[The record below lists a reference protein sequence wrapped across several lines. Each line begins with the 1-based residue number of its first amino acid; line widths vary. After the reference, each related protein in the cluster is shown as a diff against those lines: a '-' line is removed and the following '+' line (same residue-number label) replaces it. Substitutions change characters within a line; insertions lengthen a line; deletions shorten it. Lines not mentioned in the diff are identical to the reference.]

1 MKTLNFF
8 KRFCGAAL
16 VLVAM
21 AAPMFTSCY
30 DDSALNE
37 KLEAVQNEVDQIKTD
52 LTQLKSDLAA
62 LKAAVDANLSV
73 SQLNQLPDGYELV
86 FSDGTKAVIKNG
98 TSSVVGAKE
107 DEDGVLYWTLNGEWL
122 LDADGN
128 KIKAS
133 AEDGETPQVALTLDE
148 EDGYYYWTVNGEW
161 LLDAEGNK
169 VRANGIDGKEPVIM
183 MYQSESNDDKWVW
196 NVNGEILKDQNGE
209 VINAQGPAGLDGD
222 AFFESVVLS
231 EDGTK
236 LIITLLPEKEGEDKI
251 VYEIPMGAFDI
262 EFDAESA
269 EGVTTDV
276 KKFSYTV
283 SGVSAVD
290 EVIVRVLSTNA
301 TGVKVVPESATKG
314 YVELE
319 LPSGEGYADI
329 YALNNTTG
337 DLKAKSLKLKGQD
350 FSIDQEVET
359 ALHFSPVEAN
369 EVTIPLTT
377 GVEYE
382 FELSENGA
390 DWLTVTKEPRTKAVS
405 YENLILK
412 ADPNNSGAH
421 RKTTLTIKKTGAET
435 VFAEFTVE
443 QKNYDP
449 SLIYDEEEIIEWAES
464 FGVSNSSSG
473 TDAVSKKGVFTIAL
487 SDDFSKGVYKISNMF
502 MANLYHHEGQMFTS
516 KGGEYYADIEGGIL
530 TIHSKVSVLSYGF
543 TTDFDVAYDAGKKEF
558 SISEPLATFNY
569 SNSRNVYL
577 VDYKAVVKVDAPAG
591 SGAASAADLVGTW
604 HQKFSAGSP
613 YENDLMTIELSDD
626 PSKGQLKVNMF
637 EYNSYDTTYKL
648 VCYANLSEDGTT
660 LTVLSN
666 GVDFSGMG
674 TFSEDMV
681 MTVSEGGA
689 KIVYDKTITTSGY
702 FPVGN
707 LIATKQVQTIV
718 AADLV
723 GTWHQKFSAGSPY
736 ENDLMTIELSDDP
749 SKGQLKVNMFEYN
762 SYDTTYK
769 LVCYANLSEDGTTLT
784 VLSNGVDFSGM
795 GTFSEDMVMTVS
807 EGGAKIV
814 YDKTIT
820 TSGYFPVGN
829 LIATKQ

>member
-21 AAPMFTSCY
+21 AAPMLTSCY

-169 VRANGIDGKEPVIM
+169 VRANGIDGKEPVIK
-183 MYQSESNDDKWVW
+183 MYYSDSHGDIWVW
-196 NVNGEILKDQNGE
+196 NVNGNVLLDEKGNAIP
-209 VINAQGPAGLDGD
+209 AQGPAGLDGD
-222 AFFESVVLS
+222 AFFESVKLS

-236 LIITLLPEKEGEDKI
+236 LIITLLPEKEGEDKV

-283 SGVSAVD
+283 SGVSAGD

-301 TGVKVVPESATKG
+301 TGVKVVSKSATNG

-329 YALNNTTG
+329 YALNNKTG

-359 ALHFSPVEAN
+359 ALHFSPVEEN
-369 EVTIPLTT
+369 TVTIPLTT

-382 FELSENGA
+382 VELSENGGA
-390 DWLTVTKEPRTKAVS
+390 WLDVTFEPRTKAVS

-412 ADPNNSGAH
+412 AAANNTGAH
-421 RKTTLTIKKTGAET
+421 RKTTLTITKKDTENVLAK
-435 VFAEFTVE
+435 FTVE

-449 SLIYDEEEIIEWAES
+449 SLIYDEEDEIIEWAES

-502 MANLYHHEGQMFTS
+502 MADSYFDANLQPVQN
-516 KGGEYYADIEGGIL
+516 KGGEYYADIERGVL

-543 TTDFDVAYDAGKKEF
+543 TTDFEVAYDASKKEF
-558 SISEPLATFNY
+558 SIPEPLQTRSY
-569 SNSRNVYL
+569 STNRDVYL

-591 SGAASAADLVGTW
+591 GEASKFEALYGEYTETFSSSWPAPGKTVIEASDQDGYDVKVTFFKGEFAAGETIYGKVSADGTKISFDAFTSSNFGPSSAFDITVSG
-604 HQKFSAGSP
+604 
-613 YENDLMTIELSDD
+613 N
-626 PSKGQLKVNMF
+626 
-637 EYNSYDTTYKL
+637 
-648 VCYANLSEDGTT
+648 NLSG
-660 LTVLSN
+660 SYC
-666 GVDFSGMG
+666 
-674 TFSEDMV
+674 
-681 MTVSEGGA
+681 GA
-689 KIVYDKTITTSGY
+689 LNYS
-702 FPVGN
+702 
-707 LIATKQVQTIV
+707 ATK
-718 AADLV
+718 
-723 GTWHQKFSAGSPY
+723 
-736 ENDLMTIELSDDP
+736 N
-749 SKGQLKVNMFEYN
+749 
-762 SYDTTYK
+762 
-769 LVCYANLSEDGTTLT
+769 
-784 VLSNGVDFSGM
+784 
-795 GTFSEDMVMTVS
+795 
-807 EGGAKIV
+807 
-814 YDKTIT
+814 
-820 TSGYFPVGN
+820 
-829 LIATKQ
+829 

>member
-21 AAPMFTSCY
+21 AAPMLTSCY

-148 EDGYYYWTVNGEW
+148 TDGYYYWTVNGEW

-169 VRANGIDGKEPVIM
+169 VRANGIDGKEPEIK
-183 MYQSESNDDKWVW
+183 MYKSTSYGDIWVW
-196 NVNGEILKDQNGE
+196 NVNGDVLVDAEGNAIP
-209 VINAQGPAGLDGD
+209 AQGPAGLDGD
-222 AFFESVVLS
+222 AFFESVELS
-231 EDGTK
+231 QDGTK
-236 LIITLLPEKEGEDKI
+236 LIITLLPEKEGEDKV

-262 EFDAESA
+262 VFDAASA

-283 SGVSAVD
+283 SGVSAGD

-301 TGVKVVPESATKG
+301 TGVKVVPESATTG

-319 LPSGEGYADI
+319 LPSGDGYADI

-359 ALHFSPVEAN
+359 VLHFSPVEAN

-382 FELSENGA
+382 IILSDNGK
-390 DWLTVTKEPRTKAVS
+390 DWLDVTTETRTKAVS

-412 ADPNNSGAH
+412 AAANNSGAH
-421 RKTTLTIKKTGAET
+421 RKTTLTIKKKGVET

-449 SLIYDEEEIIEWAES
+449 SLIYDEEDEIIEWSES

-502 MANLYHHEGQMFTS
+502 MADRYYHEGQPFDN
-516 KGGEYYADIEGGIL
+516 KGGEYYADIDGGIL
-530 TIHSKVSVLSYGF
+530 TVYYAGSVLSYGF
-543 TTDFDVAYDAGKKEF
+543 TKDVKVAYDASKKEF
-558 SISEPLATFNY
+558 SISEPLATY
-569 SNSRNVYL
+569 SYSTYKDVYL
-577 VDYKAVVKVDAPAG
+577 VNYKAVVKVDAPAG
-591 SGAASAADLVGTW
+591 DEDSVFGNYLESFNSTSTSTAAPGGYLTIEASDNDAKGNVKITAMLGQTGLSLYGTMNDDKTEIVVPAAAYGDYSPSAMLGNFGPCPGFTLTISNGTITLPDGVFNTYPVITGYSAVKEASAPEVFGDYLESFNSTSTSTAAPGGYL
-604 HQKFSAGSP
+604 
-613 YENDLMTIELSDD
+613 TIEASDNDAKGNVKITAMLGQTGLSLYGTMNDD
-626 PSKGQLKVNMF
+626 KTEIVVPAAAYGDYSPSAMLGNF
-637 EYNSYDTTYKL
+637 GP
-648 VCYANLSEDGTT
+648 CPGFT
-660 LTVLSN
+660 LTISN
-666 GVDFSGMG
+666 G
-674 TFSEDMV
+674 
-681 MTVSEGGA
+681 
-689 KIVYDKTITTSGY
+689 TITLPDGVFNTYPVITGY
-702 FPVGN
+702 S
-707 LIATKQVQTIV
+707 ATK
-718 AADLV
+718 
-723 GTWHQKFSAGSPY
+723 
-736 ENDLMTIELSDDP
+736 
-749 SKGQLKVNMFEYN
+749 
-762 SYDTTYK
+762 
-769 LVCYANLSEDGTTLT
+769 
-784 VLSNGVDFSGM
+784 
-795 GTFSEDMVMTVS
+795 
-807 EGGAKIV
+807 
-814 YDKTIT
+814 
-820 TSGYFPVGN
+820 
-829 LIATKQ
+829 

>member
-21 AAPMFTSCY
+21 AAPMLTSCY

-148 EDGYYYWTVNGEW
+148 TDGYYYWTVNGEW

-169 VRANGIDGKEPVIM
+169 VRANGIDGKEPVIK
-183 MYQSESNDDKWVW
+183 MYKSTSYGDIWVW
-196 NVNGEILKDQNGE
+196 NVNGDVLVDAEGNAIP
-209 VINAQGPAGLDGD
+209 AQGPAGLDGD
-222 AFFESVVLS
+222 AFFESVELS
-231 EDGTK
+231 QDGTK
-236 LIITLLPEKEGEDKI
+236 LIITLLPEKEGEDKV

-262 EFDAESA
+262 VFDAASA

-283 SGVSAVD
+283 SGVSAGD

-301 TGVKVVPESATKG
+301 TGVKVVPESATTG

-382 FELSENGA
+382 IILSDNGK
-390 DWLTVTKEPRTKAVS
+390 DWLDVTSEPRTKAVS

-412 ADPNNSGAH
+412 AAANNSGAH
-421 RKTTLTIKKTGAET
+421 RKTTLTIKKKGVET

-449 SLIYDEEEIIEWAES
+449 SLIYDEEGEIIEWSES
-464 FGVSNSSSG
+464 FGVSNSTSE

-502 MANLYHHEGQMFTS
+502 MADLYFHEGQMFTN
-516 KGGEYYADIEGGIL
+516 KGGEYYADIAGGIL
-530 TIHSKVSVLSYGF
+530 TVYSKDAMLSYAF
-543 TTDFDVAYDAGKKEF
+543 TTDFEVAYDASKKEF
-558 SISEPLATFNY
+558 SIPEPLTTRTY
-569 SNSRNVYL
+569 SPSKEVYI

-591 SGAASAADLVGTW
+591 SGATSAADLVGTW
-604 HQKFSAGSP
+604 NESFTAGGP
-613 YENDLMTIELSDD
+613 YTSDVMMISLSDD
-626 PSKGQLKVNMF
+626 PSKGELKVKM
-637 EYNSYDTTYKL
+637 YNYSTYYL
-648 VCYANLSEDGTT
+648 ECYANLSDDGTT

-681 MTVSEGGA
+681 MTVSEGGK
-689 KIVYDKTITTSGY
+689 KIEFNKTINTSYSMPIGM
-702 FPVGN
+702 
-707 LIATKQVQTIV
+707 LEATKIEETTAAVKP
-718 AADLV
+718 ADLV
-723 GTWHQKFSAGSPY
+723 GTWHEKFTAGGSY

-749 SKGQLKVNMFEYN
+749 SKGQLKVKMFAYE
-762 SYDTTYK
+762 SYGTYE
-769 LVCYANLSEDGTTLT
+769 LVAYANLSEDGTTLT
-784 VLSNGVDFSGM
+784 VLTNGVAYSSM

-807 EGGAKIV
+807 EGGKKIEFN
-814 YDKTIT
+814 KTIN
-820 TSGYFPVGN
+820 TSYSMPIGMLV
-829 LIATKQ
+829 ATKN

>member
-21 AAPMFTSCY
+21 AAPMLTSCY

-62 LKAAVDANLSV
+62 LKAAVDAKLSV

-169 VRANGIDGKEPVIM
+169 VRANGIDGKEPVIK
-183 MYQSESNDDKWVW
+183 MYYSDSHGDIWVW
-196 NVNGEILKDQNGE
+196 NVNGNVLLDAEGNAIP
-209 VINAQGPAGLDGD
+209 AQGPAGLDGD
-222 AFFESVVLS
+222 AFFESVELS
-231 EDGTK
+231 QDGTK
-236 LIITLLPEKEGEDKI
+236 LIITLLPEKEGEDNV

-262 EFDAESA
+262 VFDAASA

-276 KKFSYTV
+276 KKFSYTI
-283 SGVSAVD
+283 SGVSAGD

-301 TGVKVVPESATKG
+301 TGVKVVPESATNG

-350 FSIDQEVET
+350 FSLDQEVE
-359 ALHFSPVEAN
+359 AVLHFSPVEAN
-369 EVTIPLTT
+369 TVTIPLTT
-377 GVEYE
+377 DVEYE
-382 FELSENGA
+382 IRLSNNGE
-390 DWLTVTKEPRTKAVS
+390 DWLDVTKEPRTKAVS

-421 RKTTLTIKKTGAET
+421 RKTTLTITKKDTENVLAK
-435 VFAEFTVE
+435 FTVE

-449 SLIYDEEEIIEWAES
+449 SLIYDEVIEWAES
-464 FGVSNSSSG
+464 FVVSKDESEG
-473 TDAVSKKGVFTIAL
+473 EGDVSKKGVFTIAL

-502 MANLYHHEGQMFTS
+502 MADTYHHEGQQFS
-516 KGGEYYADIEGGIL
+516 NKGGEYYADIEGGIL
-530 TIHSKVSVLSYGF
+530 TVHRAGSVLSYGF
-543 TTDFDVAYDAGKKEF
+543 TKDFEVAYDASKKEF
-558 SISEPLATFNY
+558 SISEPLGTY
-569 SNSRNVYL
+569 SYSPNTYGDVYL
-577 VDYKAVVKVDAPAG
+577 LNYKAVVKVDAPAG
-591 SGAASAADLVGTW
+591 GDDPIAGTW
-604 HQKFSAGSP
+604 DVTCELGDIYGMSAPVPTTGVMIISGSAGS
-613 YENDLMTIELSDD
+613 YVIESIA
-626 PSKGQLKVNMF
+626 GVNYGLPVTF
-637 EYNSYDTTYKL
+637 
-648 VCYANLSEDGTT
+648 DGTT
-660 LTVLSN
+660 LTGGKN
-666 GVDFSGMG
+666 GATLTFVYDADAKTLTFTG
-674 TFSEDMV
+674 TYQDYEN
-681 MTVSEGGA
+681 
-689 KIVYDKTITTSGY
+689 KIVKNI
-702 FPVGN
+702 N
-707 LIATKQVQTIV
+707 ATKQAGTEEPSEELI
-718 AADLV
+718 A
-723 GTWHQKFSAGSPY
+723 GTWDVTCELGDIYGMSAPVPTTGVMIISGSAGSY
-736 ENDLMTIELSDDP
+736 VIESIA
-749 SKGQLKVNMFEYN
+749 G
-762 SYDTTYK
+762 
-769 LVCYANLSEDGTTLT
+769 ANYGLPVTFDGTTLT
-784 VLSNGVDFSGM
+784 GGKNGATLTFIYDADAKTLTFT
-795 GTFSEDMVMTVS
+795 GTYQDYEN
-807 EGGAKIV
+807 KIV
-814 YDKTIT
+814 KNI
-820 TSGYFPVGN
+820 N
-829 LIATKQ
+829 ATNRNI

>member
-21 AAPMFTSCY
+21 AAPMLTSCY

-37 KLEAVQNEVDQIKTD
+37 KLEAVQKEVDQIKTD

-148 EDGYYYWTVNGEW
+148 TDGYYYWTVNGEW
-161 LLDAEGNK
+161 LRDAEGNK
-169 VRANGIDGKEPVIM
+169 VRANGIDGKEPVIK
-183 MYQSESNDDKWVW
+183 MYKSTSYGDIWVW
-196 NVNGEILKDQNGE
+196 NVNGNVLVDAEGNAIP
-209 VINAQGPAGLDGD
+209 AQGPAGLDGD
-222 AFFESVVLS
+222 AFFESVELS
-231 EDGTK
+231 QDGTK
-236 LIITLLPEKEGEDKI
+236 LIITLLPEKEGEDKV

-262 EFDAESA
+262 VFDAASA

-276 KKFSYTV
+276 KKFNYTV
-283 SGVSAVD
+283 SGVSAGD

-301 TGVKVVPESATKG
+301 TGVKVVSESATKG

-337 DLKAKSLKLKGQD
+337 DLKAKSLKLKGED
-350 FSIDQEVET
+350 FSFDQKVE
-359 ALHFSPVEAN
+359 AVLHFSPVEAN
-369 EVTIPLTT
+369 TVTIPLTT

-382 FELSENGA
+382 IILSDNGK
-390 DWLTVTKEPRTKAVS
+390 DWLDVTKEPRTKAVS

-421 RKTTLTIKKTGAET
+421 RKTTLTITKKDTENVLAK
-435 VFAEFTVE
+435 FTVE

-449 SLIYDEEEIIEWAES
+449 SLIYDEDGEIIEWAES

-487 SDDFSKGVYKISNMF
+487 SDDVSKGVYKISNMF
-502 MANLYHHEGQMFTS
+502 MADRYFHESQMFTN
-516 KGGEYYADIEGGIL
+516 KGGEYYADIEGEFL
-530 TIHSKVSVLSYGF
+530 TVHYAGSVLSYGF
-543 TTDFDVAYDAGKKEF
+543 TKSFKVAYDASKKEF
-558 SISEPLATFNY
+558 SIPESLATY
-569 SNSRNVYL
+569 SYSTYKDVYL
-577 VDYKAVVKVDAPAG
+577 VNYKAVVKVDAPVTDPAL
-591 SGAASAADLVGTW
+591 AAFVGTW
-604 HQKFSAGSP
+604 SESFDYSSWSGTTSYTNDAMSISVGEDGNLVVTNIFKFDMYGTTYSGTYVGTVSDDGKTLTLNDEDTNKGSHGGIGP
-613 YENDLMTIELSDD
+613 VTNIVLTLSDD
-626 PSKGQLKVNMF
+626 GKTLSCASTIASYISNYTAIKN
-637 EYNSYDTTYKL
+637 NS
-648 VCYANLSEDGTT
+648 N
-660 LTVLSN
+660 
-666 GVDFSGMG
+666 
-674 TFSEDMV
+674 
-681 MTVSEGGA
+681 
-689 KIVYDKTITTSGY
+689 
-702 FPVGN
+702 
-707 LIATKQVQTIV
+707 
-718 AADLV
+718 
-723 GTWHQKFSAGSPY
+723 
-736 ENDLMTIELSDDP
+736 
-749 SKGQLKVNMFEYN
+749 
-762 SYDTTYK
+762 
-769 LVCYANLSEDGTTLT
+769 
-784 VLSNGVDFSGM
+784 
-795 GTFSEDMVMTVS
+795 
-807 EGGAKIV
+807 
-814 YDKTIT
+814 
-820 TSGYFPVGN
+820 
-829 LIATKQ
+829 

>member
-21 AAPMFTSCY
+21 AAPMLTSCY

-133 AEDGETPQVALTLDE
+133 ADQVALKLD

-169 VRANGIDGKEPVIM
+169 VRANGIDGKEPVIK
-183 MYQSESNDDKWVW
+183 MYPSTSEGKWVW
-196 NVNGEILKDQNGE
+196 KVNGEILKDPNGE
-209 VINAQGPAGLDGD
+209 VIDAQGPAGLDGD
-222 AFFESVVLS
+222 AFFESVKLS

-236 LIITLLPEKEGEDKI
+236 LIITLLPEKEGEDNV
-251 VYEIPMGAFDI
+251 VYKIPMGAFDI
-262 EFDAESA
+262 EFDFASA

-283 SGVSAVD
+283 SGVSAGD

-337 DLKAKSLKLKGQD
+337 DLKAKSLKLKGED
-350 FSIDQEVET
+350 FSIEEEVAET
-359 ALHFSPVEAN
+359 LHFSPVEAN
-369 EVTIPLTT
+369 EVKIPLTT
-377 GVEYE
+377 GVEYV
-382 FELSENGA
+382 FTLSDNGA

-405 YENLILK
+405 HENLILK
-412 ADPNNSGAH
+412 AAANNSGAH
-421 RKTTLTIKKTGAET
+421 RKTTLTITKKDTENVLAK
-435 VFAEFTVE
+435 FTVE

-449 SLIYDEEEIIEWAES
+449 SLISDEDGEIIEWAES

-502 MANLYHHEGQMFTS
+502 MADSYFDANLQPVQN
-516 KGGEYYADIEGGIL
+516 KGGEYYADIERGVL

-543 TTDFDVAYDAGKKEF
+543 TKDFEVAYDASKKEF
-558 SISEPLATFNY
+558 SIPESLQTYTYPTYKE
-569 SNSRNVYL
+569 VYL

-591 SGAASAADLVGTW
+591 GDDPIAGTW
-604 HQKFSAGSP
+604 DVTCDLGDIYGMSAPVPTTGVMIISGSAGS
-613 YENDLMTIELSDD
+613 YVIESIAGVNYGLS
-626 PSKGQLKVNMF
+626 VTF
-637 EYNSYDTTYKL
+637 
-648 VCYANLSEDGTT
+648 DGTT
-660 LTVLSN
+660 LTGGKN
-666 GVDFSGMG
+666 GATL
-674 TFSEDMV
+674 TFVYDADAKTLTFTGSYQDYEN
-681 MTVSEGGA
+681 
-689 KIVYDKTITTSGY
+689 KIVQNIT
-702 FPVGN
+702 
-707 LIATKQVQTIV
+707 ATNRNI
-718 AADLV
+718 
-723 GTWHQKFSAGSPY
+723 
-736 ENDLMTIELSDDP
+736 
-749 SKGQLKVNMFEYN
+749 
-762 SYDTTYK
+762 
-769 LVCYANLSEDGTTLT
+769 
-784 VLSNGVDFSGM
+784 
-795 GTFSEDMVMTVS
+795 
-807 EGGAKIV
+807 
-814 YDKTIT
+814 
-820 TSGYFPVGN
+820 
-829 LIATKQ
+829 

>member
-21 AAPMFTSCY
+21 AAPMLTSCY

-133 AEDGETPQVALTLDE
+133 ADQVALKLD

-169 VRANGIDGKEPVIM
+169 VRANGIDGKEPVIK
-183 MYQSESNDDKWVW
+183 MYPSTSEGKWVW
-196 NVNGEILKDQNGE
+196 KVNGEILKDPNGE
-209 VINAQGPAGLDGD
+209 VIDAQGPAGLDGD
-222 AFFESVVLS
+222 AFFESVKLS

-236 LIITLLPEKEGEDKI
+236 LIITLLPEKEGEDNV
-251 VYEIPMGAFDI
+251 VYKIPMGAFDI
-262 EFDAESA
+262 EFDFASA
-269 EGVTTDV
+269 EGVTTEV

-283 SGVSAVD
+283 SGVSAGD

-329 YALNNTTG
+329 YVLNNTTG
-337 DLKAKSLKLKGQD
+337 DLKAKSLKLKGED
-350 FSIDQEVET
+350 FSIEEEVAET
-359 ALHFSPVEAN
+359 LHFSPVEAN
-369 EVTIPLTT
+369 EVKIPLTT
-377 GVEYE
+377 GVEYV
-382 FELSENGA
+382 FTLSDNGA

-405 YENLILK
+405 HENLILK
-412 ADPNNSGAH
+412 AAANNSGAH
-421 RKTTLTIKKTGAET
+421 RKTTLTITKKDTENVLAK
-435 VFAEFTVE
+435 FTVE

-449 SLIYDEEEIIEWAES
+449 SLISDEDGEIIEWAES

-502 MANLYHHEGQMFTS
+502 MADSYFDANLQPVQN
-516 KGGEYYADIEGGIL
+516 KGGEYYADIERGVL

-543 TTDFDVAYDAGKKEF
+543 TKDFEVAYDASKKEF
-558 SISEPLATFNY
+558 SIPESLQTYTYPTYKE
-569 SNSRNVYL
+569 VYL

-591 SGAASAADLVGTW
+591 GDDPIAGTW
-604 HQKFSAGSP
+604 DVTCDLGDIYGMSAPVPTTGVMIISGSAGS
-613 YENDLMTIELSDD
+613 YVIESIAGVNYGLS
-626 PSKGQLKVNMF
+626 VTF
-637 EYNSYDTTYKL
+637 
-648 VCYANLSEDGTT
+648 DGTT
-660 LTVLSN
+660 LTGGKN
-666 GVDFSGMG
+666 GATL
-674 TFSEDMV
+674 TFVYDADAKTLTFTGSYQDYEN
-681 MTVSEGGA
+681 
-689 KIVYDKTITTSGY
+689 KIVQNIT
-702 FPVGN
+702 
-707 LIATKQVQTIV
+707 ATNRNI
-718 AADLV
+718 
-723 GTWHQKFSAGSPY
+723 
-736 ENDLMTIELSDDP
+736 
-749 SKGQLKVNMFEYN
+749 
-762 SYDTTYK
+762 
-769 LVCYANLSEDGTTLT
+769 
-784 VLSNGVDFSGM
+784 
-795 GTFSEDMVMTVS
+795 
-807 EGGAKIV
+807 
-814 YDKTIT
+814 
-820 TSGYFPVGN
+820 
-829 LIATKQ
+829 

>member
-21 AAPMFTSCY
+21 AAPMLTSCY

-62 LKAAVDANLSV
+62 LKAAVDAKLSV
-73 SQLNQLPDGYELV
+73 AQLNQLPDGYELV

-148 EDGYYYWTVNGEW
+148 TDGYYYWTVNGEW

-169 VRANGIDGKEPVIM
+169 VRANGIDGKEPEIK
-183 MYQSESNDDKWVW
+183 MYKSTSYGDIWVW
-196 NVNGEILKDQNGE
+196 NVNGDVLVDAEGNAIP
-209 VINAQGPAGLDGD
+209 AQGPAGLDGD
-222 AFFESVVLS
+222 AFFESVELS
-231 EDGTK
+231 QDGTK
-236 LIITLLPEKEGEDKI
+236 LIITLLPEKEGEDKV

-262 EFDAESA
+262 VFDAASA

-283 SGVSAVD
+283 SGVSAGD

-301 TGVKVVPESATKG
+301 TGVKVVPESATTG

-319 LPSGEGYADI
+319 LPSGDGYADI

-382 FELSENGA
+382 IILSDNGK
-390 DWLTVTKEPRTKAVS
+390 DWLDVTSEPRTKAVS

-412 ADPNNSGAH
+412 AAANNSGAH
-421 RKTTLTIKKTGAET
+421 RKTTLTIKKKGVET

-449 SLIYDEEEIIEWAES
+449 SLIYDEEGEIIEWSES
-464 FGVSNSSSG
+464 FGVSNSTSE

-502 MANLYHHEGQMFTS
+502 MADLYFHEGQMFTN
-516 KGGEYYADIEGGIL
+516 KGGEYYADIAGGIL
-530 TIHSKVSVLSYGF
+530 TVYSKDAMLSYAF
-543 TTDFDVAYDAGKKEF
+543 TTDFEVAYDASKKEF
-558 SISEPLATFNY
+558 SIPEPLTTRTY
-569 SNSRNVYL
+569 SPSKEVYI

-591 SGAASAADLVGTW
+591 SGATSAADLVGTW
-604 HQKFSAGSP
+604 NELFFLNGTKVESA
-613 YENDLMTIELSDD
+613 NMTIMME
-626 PSKGQLKVNMF
+626 GEVLKVHMF
-637 EYNSYDTTYKL
+637 NYDNGYSVSVL
-648 VCYANLSEDGTT
+648 DCDAELNDDGTKLT
-660 LTVLSN
+660 LKAAGKTYN
-666 GVDFSGMG
+666 YE
-674 TFSEDMV
+674 TFSTDVIME
-681 MTVSEGGA
+681 VSEGGSKLSA
-689 KIVYDKTITTSGY
+689 SSVTWGY
-702 FPVGN
+702 QSMTDYT
-707 LIATKQVQTIV
+707 ATKQVTKIS

-723 GTWHQKFSAGSPY
+723 GTWNELFFLNGGKVESA
-736 ENDLMTIELSDDP
+736 NMTIMME
-749 SKGQLKVNMFEYN
+749 GEVLKVHMFN
-762 SYDTTYK
+762 YDNGYSVSV
-769 LVCYANLSEDGTTLT
+769 LDCDAELNDDGTKLTLKAAGKT
-784 VLSNGVDFSGM
+784 YNYE
-795 GTFSEDMVMTVS
+795 TFSTDVIMEVS
-807 EGGAKIV
+807 EGGSKLSASSV
-814 YDKTIT
+814 TWGYQSIT
-820 TSGYFPVGN
+820 DYT
-829 LIATKQ
+829 ATKQ

>member
-21 AAPMFTSCY
+21 AAPMLTSCY

-148 EDGYYYWTVNGEW
+148 TDGYYYWTVNGEW

-169 VRANGIDGKEPVIM
+169 VRANGIDGKEPVIK
-183 MYQSESNDDKWVW
+183 MYWSPSYGDVWVW
-196 NVNGEILKDQNGE
+196 NVNGNVLVDSNGE
-209 VINAQGPAGLDGD
+209 AIPAQGPAGLDGD
-222 AFFESVVLS
+222 AFFESVELS

-236 LIITLLPEKEGEDKI
+236 LIITLLPEKEGEDNV
-251 VYEIPMGAFDI
+251 VYKIPMGAFDI
-262 EFDAESA
+262 EFDAASA

-283 SGVSAVD
+283 SGVSAGDV
-290 EVIVRVLSTNA
+290 VIVRVLSTNA
-301 TGVKVVPESATKG
+301 TGVKVVSESATKG

-350 FSIDQEVET
+350 FSIDQEVKT

-382 FELSENGA
+382 IRLSNNGE
-390 DWLTVTKEPRTKAVS
+390 DWLDVTKEPRTKAVS

-421 RKTTLTIKKTGAET
+421 RKTTLTIKKKGAET

-449 SLIYDEEEIIEWAES
+449 SLIYDENEETIEWAES
-464 FGVSNSSSG
+464 FGVSNSESG
-473 TDAVSKKGVFTIAL
+473 EGTPMKGVFTVAL

-502 MANLYHHEGQMFTS
+502 MAASYFDQNNQPVNN
-516 KGGEYYADIEGGIL
+516 KGGEYYADIEGGVL
-530 TIHSKVSVLSYGF
+530 TVHRAGSVLSYGF
-543 TTDFDVAYDAGKKEF
+543 TKDFEVAYDASKKEF
-558 SISEPLATFNY
+558 SISEPLKTYTKDNF
-569 SNSRNVYL
+569 SKEVYL
-577 VDYKAVVKVDAPAG
+577 VDYKAVVKVDEPETPGDEDSIAGEWTLTAGQMGMSDQGWGDNPISLAGKTMVISESAGNYVIEIADLSYTMTMTLSDNVLSSIPAY
-591 SGAASAADLVGTW
+591 SGAVVLTLEYDAETQTLTQTGGEFIDYASKPLKEIVATKGGAESPLDKFEGRYNESYTLYNSLTSSASLTISVEGDKLLLKDMYGAYSMFGTY
-604 HQKFSAGSP
+604 KA
-613 YENDLMTIELSDD
+613 ELSDD
-626 PSKGQLKVNMF
+626 GLSLKIVEEIVPISMGSCLNQ
-637 EYNSYDTTYKL
+637 
-648 VCYANLSEDGTT
+648 V
-660 LTVLSN
+660 LTVSTEA
-666 GVDFSGMG
+666 G
-674 TFSEDMV
+674 
-681 MTVSEGGA
+681 
-689 KIVYDKTITTSGY
+689 KIVLTADGLLNDPYSGQPTFVNY
-702 FPVGN
+702 
-707 LIATKQVQTIV
+707 IARQQ
-718 AADLV
+718 
-723 GTWHQKFSAGSPY
+723 
-736 ENDLMTIELSDDP
+736 
-749 SKGQLKVNMFEYN
+749 
-762 SYDTTYK
+762 
-769 LVCYANLSEDGTTLT
+769 
-784 VLSNGVDFSGM
+784 
-795 GTFSEDMVMTVS
+795 
-807 EGGAKIV
+807 
-814 YDKTIT
+814 
-820 TSGYFPVGN
+820 
-829 LIATKQ
+829 

>member
-21 AAPMFTSCY
+21 AAPMLTSCY

-98 TSSVVGAKE
+98 TSSVVGAEE

-133 AEDGETPQVALTLDE
+133 ADQVALKLD

-169 VRANGIDGKEPVIM
+169 VRANGIDGKEPVIK
-183 MYQSESNDDKWVW
+183 MYKSDSEGVWVW

-222 AFFESVVLS
+222 AFFESVKLS

-301 TGVKVVPESATKG
+301 TGVKVVSESATKG

-337 DLKAKSLKLKGQD
+337 DIKAKSLKLKGED
-350 FSIDQEVET
+350 FSIDQKVE
-359 ALHFSPVEAN
+359 AVLHFSPVEEN
-369 EVTIPLTT
+369 TVTIPLTT

-382 FELSENGA
+382 VELSENGA
-390 DWLTVTKEPRTKAVS
+390 DWLTVTKEPRTRAVS

-412 ADPNNSGAH
+412 AAANNSGAH
-421 RKTTLTIKKTGAET
+421 RKTTLTITKKDTENVLAK
-435 VFAEFTVE
+435 FTVE

-449 SLIYDEEEIIEWAES
+449 SLIYDEEGGEIIEWAES

-473 TDAVSKKGVFTIAL
+473 TDAVSKNGVFTIAL
-487 SDDFSKGVYKISNMF
+487 SDNFSKGAYKISNMF
-502 MANLYHHEGQMFTS
+502 MADRYNHEGQEFYN
-516 KGGEYYADIEGGIL
+516 KGGEYYADIEEGIL
-530 TIHSKVSVLSYGF
+530 TVHYAGSVLSYGF
-543 TTDFDVAYDAGKKEF
+543 TKDFKVAYDASKKEF
-558 SISEPLATFNY
+558 SIPEPLQTFSY
-569 SNSRNVYL
+569 SIFRDVYL
-577 VDYKAVVKVDAPAG
+577 VGYKAVVKVDAPAG
-591 SGAASAADLVGTW
+591 GKFDTLIGEYDEDFADGSYYGNPAKGTLTIAASDNADYDLQMTFFGGTSAAVTVYA
-604 HQKFSAGSP
+604 KV
-613 YENDLMTIELSDD
+613 SD
-626 PSKGQLKVNMF
+626 
-637 EYNSYDTTYKL
+637 
-648 VCYANLSEDGTT
+648 DGTT
-660 LTVLSN
+660 
-666 GVDFSGMG
+666 
-674 TFSEDMV
+674 
-681 MTVSEGGA
+681 
-689 KIVYDKTITTSGY
+689 ITTVQPSGNTNMGKFY
-702 FPVGN
+702 ESTLTFADGVISGTLKFDFPETVPDYK
-707 LIATKQVQTIV
+707 ATKI
-718 AADLV
+718 
-723 GTWHQKFSAGSPY
+723 
-736 ENDLMTIELSDDP
+736 
-749 SKGQLKVNMFEYN
+749 
-762 SYDTTYK
+762 
-769 LVCYANLSEDGTTLT
+769 
-784 VLSNGVDFSGM
+784 
-795 GTFSEDMVMTVS
+795 
-807 EGGAKIV
+807 
-814 YDKTIT
+814 
-820 TSGYFPVGN
+820 
-829 LIATKQ
+829 

>member
-21 AAPMFTSCY
+21 AAPMLTSCY

-148 EDGYYYWTVNGEW
+148 TDGYYYWTVNGEW
-161 LLDAEGNK
+161 LRDAEGNK
-169 VRANGIDGKEPVIM
+169 VRANGIDGKEPVIK
-183 MYQSESNDDKWVW
+183 MYPSTSHGDIWVW
-196 NVNGEILKDQNGE
+196 NVNGNVLLDEEGNAIP
-209 VINAQGPAGLDGD
+209 AQGPAGLDGD
-222 AFFESVVLS
+222 AFFESVELS

-236 LIITLLPEKEGEDKI
+236 LIITLLPKKEGEDKV

-262 EFDAESA
+262 VFDAASA

-283 SGVSAVD
+283 SGVSAGD

-301 TGVKVVPESATKG
+301 TGVKVVPDPESATKG

-337 DLKAKSLKLKGQD
+337 DLKAKSLKLKGED
-350 FSIDQEVET
+350 FSLDQKVE
-359 ALHFSPVEAN
+359 AVLHFSPVKAN

-382 FELSENGA
+382 IRLSNNGE
-390 DWLTVTKEPRTKAVS
+390 DWLDVTKEPRTKAVS

-412 ADPNNSGAH
+412 AEPNNSGAH

-449 SLIYDEEEIIEWAES
+449 SLIYDEDDEIEWAES
-464 FGVSNSSSG
+464 FVVSKDESEG
-473 TDAVSKKGVFTIAL
+473 EGDVSKKGIFTIAL
-487 SDDFSKGVYKISNMF
+487 SDDVSKGVYKISNMF
-502 MANLYHHEGQMFTS
+502 MADRYYHEGQTFEN
-516 KGGEYYADIEGGIL
+516 KGGEYYADIEGGVL
-530 TIHSKVSVLSYGF
+530 TVHRAGSVLSYGF
-543 TTDFDVAYDAGKKEF
+543 TKDFEVAYDASKKEF
-558 SISEPLATFNY
+558 SISESLGTY
-569 SNSRNVYL
+569 SYSTNTNINGNVYL
-577 VDYKAVVKVDAPAG
+577 LNYKAVVKVDAPFDVTSLLGTYNESVFAPYG
-591 SGAASAADLVGTW
+591 YAKETLVI
-604 HQKFSAGSP
+604 S
-613 YENDLMTIELSDD
+613 ESDD
-626 PSKGQLKVNMF
+626 PSYDLKMQFFYTKG
-637 EYNSYDTTYKL
+637 EGATSYDTGYGK
-648 VCYANLSEDGTT
+648 VSSDGTSITVTIPNASNFYGPVSDFT
-660 LTVLSN
+660 LTVEGN
-666 GVDFSGMG
+666 VISG
-674 TFSEDMV
+674 S
-681 MTVSEGGA
+681 
-689 KIVYDKTITTSGY
+689 YC
-702 FPVGN
+702 GN
-707 LIATKQVQTIV
+707 MEY
-718 AADLV
+718 
-723 GTWHQKFSAGSPY
+723 SA
-736 ENDLMTIELSDDP
+736 E
-749 SKGQLKVNMFEYN
+749 K
-762 SYDTTYK
+762 K
-769 LVCYANLSEDGTTLT
+769 LL
-784 VLSNGVDFSGM
+784 
-795 GTFSEDMVMTVS
+795 
-807 EGGAKIV
+807 
-814 YDKTIT
+814 
-820 TSGYFPVGN
+820 
-829 LIATKQ
+829 

>member
-21 AAPMFTSCY
+21 AAPMLTSCY

-62 LKAAVDANLSV
+62 LKAAVDAKLSV

-98 TSSVVGAKE
+98 ASSVVGAKE

-148 EDGYYYWTVNGEW
+148 TDGYYYWTVNGEW

-169 VRANGIDGKEPVIM
+169 VRANGIDGKEPVIK
-183 MYQSESNDDKWVW
+183 MYKSTSHGDIWVW
-196 NVNGEILKDQNGE
+196 NVNGDVLVDAEGNAIP
-209 VINAQGPAGLDGD
+209 AQGPAGLDGD
-222 AFFESVVLS
+222 AFFESVELS

-236 LIITLLPEKEGEDKI
+236 LIITLLPEKEGEDKV

-262 EFDAESA
+262 VFDAASA

-283 SGVSAVD
+283 SGVSAGD

-301 TGVKVVPESATKG
+301 TGVKVVPDPESATKG

-329 YALNNTTG
+329 YALNNKTG

-359 ALHFSPVEAN
+359 VLHFSPVEEN
-369 EVTIPLTT
+369 TVTIPLTT

-382 FELSENGA
+382 IILSDNGK
-390 DWLTVTKEPRTKAVS
+390 DWLDVTSEPRTKAVS

-412 ADPNNSGAH
+412 AAANNSGAH
-421 RKTTLTIKKTGAET
+421 RKTTLTIKKKGVET

-449 SLIYDEEEIIEWAES
+449 SLIYDEEGEVIEWAES

-487 SDDFSKGVYKISNMF
+487 SNDFSKGAYKISNMF
-502 MANLYHHEGQMFTS
+502 MADSYFDANNQPVQN

-530 TIHSKVSVLSYGF
+530 TVHRAGSVLSYGF
-543 TTDFDVAYDAGKKEF
+543 AKDFEVAYDASKKEF
-558 SISEPLATFNY
+558 SIPEPLQTRSY
-569 SNSRNVYL
+569 STQRDVYL

-591 SGAASAADLVGTW
+591 GDDPIAGTW
-604 HQKFSAGSP
+604 DVTCELGDVYGMSEPVPTTGVMIISGSAGSYVIESIAGVNYGLSVTFDGTKLTGEKNGATLTFVYDADAKTLTFTGTYQD
-613 YENDLMTIELSDD
+613 YEN
-626 PSKGQLKVNMF
+626 
-637 EYNSYDTTYKL
+637 
-648 VCYANLSEDGTT
+648 
-660 LTVLSN
+660 
-666 GVDFSGMG
+666 
-674 TFSEDMV
+674 
-681 MTVSEGGA
+681 
-689 KIVYDKTITTSGY
+689 KIVKNI
-702 FPVGN
+702 N
-707 LIATKQVQTIV
+707 ATKQAGTEEPSEELI
-718 AADLV
+718 A
-723 GTWHQKFSAGSPY
+723 GTWDVTCELGDIYGMSAPVPTTGVMIISGSAGSYVIESIAGVNYGLSVTFDGTKLTGEKNGATLTFVYDADAKTLTFTGTYQDY
-736 ENDLMTIELSDDP
+736 EN
-749 SKGQLKVNMFEYN
+749 
-762 SYDTTYK
+762 
-769 LVCYANLSEDGTTLT
+769 
-784 VLSNGVDFSGM
+784 
-795 GTFSEDMVMTVS
+795 
-807 EGGAKIV
+807 KIV
-814 YDKTIT
+814 KNIT
-820 TSGYFPVGN
+820 
-829 LIATKQ
+829 ATNRNI

>member
-16 VLVAM
+16 VIVAM
-21 AAPMFTSCY
+21 AAPMLTSCY

-98 TSSVVGAKE
+98 TSSVVGAEE

-148 EDGYYYWTVNGEW
+148 TDGYYYWTVNGEW

-169 VRANGIDGKEPVIM
+169 VRANGIDGKEPVIK
-183 MYQSESNDDKWVW
+183 MYKSPDNDYKWVW
-196 NVNGEILKDQNGE
+196 NVNGEILRDPNGE

-222 AFFESVVLS
+222 AFFESVELS

-236 LIITLLPEKEGEDKI
+236 LIITLLPEKEGEDKV
-251 VYEIPMGAFDI
+251 VYKIPMGAFDI
-262 EFDAESA
+262 VFDAASA

-283 SGVSAVD
+283 SGVSAGD

-301 TGVKVVPESATKG
+301 TGVKVVSESATKG

-329 YALNNTTG
+329 YALNNKTG
-337 DLKAKSLKLKGQD
+337 DLKAKSLKLKGED
-350 FSIDQEVET
+350 FSIEEEVAET
-359 ALHFSPVEAN
+359 LHFSPVEAN
-369 EVTIPLTT
+369 EVKIPLTT
-377 GVEYE
+377 GVEYV
-382 FELSENGA
+382 FTLSDNGA

-405 YENLILK
+405 HENLILK
-412 ADPNNSGAH
+412 AAANNSGAH
-421 RKTTLTIKKTGAET
+421 RKTTLTITKKDTENVLAK
-435 VFAEFTVE
+435 FTVE

-449 SLIYDEEEIIEWAES
+449 SLISDEDGEIIEWAES

-502 MANLYHHEGQMFTS
+502 MADSYFDANLQPVQN
-516 KGGEYYADIEGGIL
+516 KGGEYYADIERGVL

-543 TTDFDVAYDAGKKEF
+543 TKDFEVAYDASKKEF
-558 SISEPLATFNY
+558 SIPESLQTYTYPTYKE
-569 SNSRNVYL
+569 VYL

-591 SGAASAADLVGTW
+591 GDDPIAGTW
-604 HQKFSAGSP
+604 DVTCDLGDIYGMSAPVPTTGVMIISGSAGS
-613 YENDLMTIELSDD
+613 YVIESIAGVNYGLS
-626 PSKGQLKVNMF
+626 VTF
-637 EYNSYDTTYKL
+637 
-648 VCYANLSEDGTT
+648 DGTT
-660 LTVLSN
+660 LTGGKN
-666 GVDFSGMG
+666 GATLTFIYDADAKTLTFTG
-674 TFSEDMV
+674 TYQDYEN
-681 MTVSEGGA
+681 
-689 KIVYDKTITTSGY
+689 KIVKNIT
-702 FPVGN
+702 
-707 LIATKQVQTIV
+707 ATNRNI
-718 AADLV
+718 
-723 GTWHQKFSAGSPY
+723 
-736 ENDLMTIELSDDP
+736 
-749 SKGQLKVNMFEYN
+749 
-762 SYDTTYK
+762 
-769 LVCYANLSEDGTTLT
+769 
-784 VLSNGVDFSGM
+784 
-795 GTFSEDMVMTVS
+795 
-807 EGGAKIV
+807 
-814 YDKTIT
+814 
-820 TSGYFPVGN
+820 
-829 LIATKQ
+829 

>member
-21 AAPMFTSCY
+21 AAPMLTSCY

-148 EDGYYYWTVNGEW
+148 TDGYYYWTVNGEW
-161 LLDAEGNK
+161 LRDAEGNK
-169 VRANGIDGKEPVIM
+169 VRANGIDGKEPVIT
-183 MYQSESNDDKWVW
+183 MYKSDSHGKIWVW
-196 NVNGEILKDQNGE
+196 NVNGNVLVDSNGE
-209 VINAQGPAGLDGD
+209 AIPAQGPAGLDGD
-222 AFFESVVLS
+222 AFFESVELS

-337 DLKAKSLKLKGQD
+337 DLKAKSLKLKGED

-359 ALHFSPVEAN
+359 ALHFSPVEEN
-369 EVTIPLTT
+369 TVTIPLTT

-382 FELSENGA
+382 VELSENGA

-412 ADPNNSGAH
+412 AAANNSGAH
-421 RKTTLTIKKTGAET
+421 RKTTLTITKKDTENVLAK
-435 VFAEFTVE
+435 FTVE

-449 SLIYDEEEIIEWAES
+449 SLIYDEDGDIIEWAES

-473 TDAVSKKGVFTIAL
+473 TDAESKKGVFTIAL
-487 SDDFSKGVYKISNMF
+487 SDNFSKGVYKISNMF
-502 MANLYHHEGQMFTS
+502 MADLYHHEGQMFTS

-543 TTDFDVAYDAGKKEF
+543 TTDFDVAYDASKKEF
-558 SISEPLATFNY
+558 SISELLQTFSYKTN
-569 SNSRNVYL
+569 RDVYL

-591 SGAASAADLVGTW
+591 GKYDALIGEYTEDFADGSYNGNPTKGTLTIAASDNADYDLQMTFFGGTSAAVTVYA
-604 HQKFSAGSP
+604 KV
-613 YENDLMTIELSDD
+613 SD
-626 PSKGQLKVNMF
+626 
-637 EYNSYDTTYKL
+637 
-648 VCYANLSEDGTT
+648 DGTT
-660 LTVLSN
+660 ITTVQPSGYTNMGAFYESTLTFAEGVISGTLKFDFPSTVPDYKATKKVDRLAVLKGEYAEDFADGSYN
-666 GVDFSGMG
+666 GNPTKG
-674 TFSEDMV
+674 TLTIAASDNADYDLQ
-681 MTVSEGGA
+681 MTFFGGTSAAVTVYAKVSDDGT
-689 KIVYDKTITTSGY
+689 TITTVQPSGY
-702 FPVGN
+702 TNMGAFYESTLTFAEGVISGTLKFDFPSTVPDYK
-707 LIATKQVQTIV
+707 ATK
-718 AADLV
+718 
-723 GTWHQKFSAGSPY
+723 K
-736 ENDLMTIELSDDP
+736 
-749 SKGQLKVNMFEYN
+749 
-762 SYDTTYK
+762 
-769 LVCYANLSEDGTTLT
+769 
-784 VLSNGVDFSGM
+784 
-795 GTFSEDMVMTVS
+795 
-807 EGGAKIV
+807 
-814 YDKTIT
+814 
-820 TSGYFPVGN
+820 
-829 LIATKQ
+829 

>member
-21 AAPMFTSCY
+21 AAPMLTSCY

-62 LKAAVDANLSV
+62 LKAAVDAKLSV

-98 TSSVVGAKE
+98 ASSVVGAKE

-148 EDGYYYWTVNGEW
+148 TDGYYYWTVNGEW

-169 VRANGIDGKEPVIM
+169 VRANGIDGKEPVIK
-183 MYQSESNDDKWVW
+183 MYKSTSHGDIWVW
-196 NVNGEILKDQNGE
+196 NVNGDVLVDAEGNAIP
-209 VINAQGPAGLDGD
+209 AQGPAGLDGD
-222 AFFESVVLS
+222 AFFESVELS

-236 LIITLLPEKEGEDKI
+236 LIITLLPEKEGEDKV

-262 EFDAESA
+262 VFDAASA

-283 SGVSAVD
+283 SGVSAGD

-301 TGVKVVPESATKG
+301 TGVKVVPDPESATKG

-329 YALNNTTG
+329 YALNNKTG

-359 ALHFSPVEAN
+359 VLHFSPVEEN
-369 EVTIPLTT
+369 TVTIPLTT

-382 FELSENGA
+382 IILSDNGK
-390 DWLTVTKEPRTKAVS
+390 DWLDVTSEPRTKAVS

-412 ADPNNSGAH
+412 AAANNSGAH
-421 RKTTLTIKKTGAET
+421 RKTTLTIKKKGVET

-449 SLIYDEEEIIEWAES
+449 SLIYDEEGEVIEWAES

-487 SDDFSKGVYKISNMF
+487 SNDFSKGAYKISNMF
-502 MANLYHHEGQMFTS
+502 MADSYFDANNQPVQN

-530 TIHSKVSVLSYGF
+530 TVHRAGSVLSYGF
-543 TTDFDVAYDAGKKEF
+543 AKDFEVAYDASKKEF
-558 SISEPLATFNY
+558 SIPEPLQTRSY
-569 SNSRNVYL
+569 STQRDVYL

-591 SGAASAADLVGTW
+591 GDDPIAGTW
-604 HQKFSAGSP
+604 DVTCELGDVYGMSEPVPTTGVMIISGSAGSYVIESIAGVNYGLSVTFDGTKLTGEKNGATLTFVYDADAKTLTFTGTYQD
-613 YENDLMTIELSDD
+613 YEN
-626 PSKGQLKVNMF
+626 
-637 EYNSYDTTYKL
+637 
-648 VCYANLSEDGTT
+648 
-660 LTVLSN
+660 
-666 GVDFSGMG
+666 
-674 TFSEDMV
+674 
-681 MTVSEGGA
+681 
-689 KIVYDKTITTSGY
+689 KIVKNIT
-702 FPVGN
+702 
-707 LIATKQVQTIV
+707 ATNRNI
-718 AADLV
+718 
-723 GTWHQKFSAGSPY
+723 
-736 ENDLMTIELSDDP
+736 
-749 SKGQLKVNMFEYN
+749 
-762 SYDTTYK
+762 
-769 LVCYANLSEDGTTLT
+769 
-784 VLSNGVDFSGM
+784 
-795 GTFSEDMVMTVS
+795 
-807 EGGAKIV
+807 
-814 YDKTIT
+814 
-820 TSGYFPVGN
+820 
-829 LIATKQ
+829 